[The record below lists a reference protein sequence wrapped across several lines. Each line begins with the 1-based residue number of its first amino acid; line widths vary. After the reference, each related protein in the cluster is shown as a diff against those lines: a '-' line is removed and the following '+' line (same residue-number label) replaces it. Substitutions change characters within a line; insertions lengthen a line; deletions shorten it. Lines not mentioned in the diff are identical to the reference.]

1 MDYHSVSVLEIIN
14 VTSHNTQVRE
24 WQPRTQ
30 NTISVDSPLT
40 HFDSDLGA
48 ENLLGLTESILNL
61 CITLATAI
69 LLRSLSRAQGIPWKR
84 FPVVPRNVPVKSRL
98 IHCEGR
104 GGAGGIEWGLANFIE
119 TKENQRV
126 RLRSRESKGKRQK
139 CTFFVTEKKATVHI
153 CITVY

>member
-61 CITLATAI
+61 CITTLAIDI
-69 LLRSLSRAQGIPWKR
+69 LFCPLSRAQGIP
-84 FPVVPRNVPVKSRL
+84 
-98 IHCEGR
+98 
-104 GGAGGIEWGLANFIE
+104 
-119 TKENQRV
+119 
-126 RLRSRESKGKRQK
+126 
-139 CTFFVTEKKATVHI
+139 
-153 CITVY
+153 